1 MQCALGDF
9 DTLEDWVMNVDK
21 NSAVTRRDFVKGSA
35 AVASFAVLAAKTG
48 VAQSNGDTLKVGLLG
63 CGNRGT
69 GAAINMLEG
78 KNNVKLVAMADLFED
93 RLENSKRAIKGS
105 DNPEVSSRFDVDDD
119 MCFVGWDAYK
129 KILATDIDI
138 IMEGTLP
145 YSRPT
150 HIEAAVEA
158 GKHIFTEK
166 PVAADPYGINRVL
179 RAAEKHK
186 AMGLSFI
193 AGTQRRHQKD
203 YQETIKKIQDGAI
216 GDVISMRAYWCGTL
230 PFADVRLKGWS
241 DLEYAI
247 RNWYAH
253 AWVAGDNIV
262 EQHVH
267 NLDVCNWVM
276 GGPPKNVMASGG
288 RAWKP
293 NEEKYGDIFDHFSC
307 DYEYDNDVHMYS
319 FSRHWQHSTGGVFED
334 VFGSKG
340 RSNCI
345 DMGEGGI
352 NPYVQEHIDLVNSIT
367 GAGQYYH
374 EGKQI
379 AESTMTAILGRM
391 SAYTGLRQGF
401 AATLKAN
408 EKITPDVLD
417 FDKAYPMR
425 PVPTPGMPE
434 PGEVG
439 SRYS

>member
-1 MQCALGDF
+1 
-9 DTLEDWVMNVDK
+9 MNEEK
-21 NSAVTRRDFVKGSA
+21 GSAVTRRDFVKGSA
-35 AVASFAVLAAKTG
+35 AVGSFAVLGLGCQHKGDSAKSG

-78 KNNVKLVAMADLFED
+78 KNNVKLVAMADLFPD
-93 RLENSKRAIKGS
+93 RLASSKGRIKGNE
-105 DNPEVSSRFDVDDD
+105 DAEVSSRFDVDDD
-119 MCFVGWDAYK
+119 MCFIGFDAYK

-138 IMEGTLP
+138 LIEGTLP

-150 HIEAAVEA
+150 HLEAAVEA

-166 PVAADPYGINRVL
+166 PVASDPFGINQVL

-186 AMGLSFI
+186 AKGLSFV
-193 AGTQRRHQKD
+193 AGTQRRHEKV

-216 GDVISMRAYWCGTL
+216 GDVIAMRAYWCGGL
-230 PFADVRLKGWS
+230 PFAHDRTEGWS

-276 GGPPKNVMASGG
+276 GGPPLRVMASGG
-288 RAWKP
+288 RTWKP
-293 NEEKYGDIFDHFSC
+293 NEAKYGDIYDHFSC
-307 DYEYDNDVHMYS
+307 DYEYDNDVHMFS
-319 FSRHWQHSTGGVFED
+319 FSRHWHQSATGVFEN

-340 RSNCI
+340 MSNCT
-345 DMGEGGI
+345 DMGERSI
-352 NPYVQEHIDLVNSIT
+352 DPYVQEHIDLVNSIT
-367 GAGQYYH
+367 GAGPYYH
-374 EGKQI
+374 EGKQV

-391 SAYTGLRQGF
+391 SAYTGQRQGF
-401 AATLKAN
+401 AAALRAN

-417 FDKAYPMR
+417 FDLPYPVR
-425 PVPTPGMPE
+425 PVPKPGMPKAKA
-434 PGEVG
+434 
-439 SRYS
+439 